1 MNLAYHYRPG
11 GPVAAA
17 AGADNG
23 TAFPGAGPVLRRVPL
38 PRTEP
43 PFDDELALAGAVPD
57 GDTTGRVVNLTRSR
71 NRTLATAPGA
81 ARAPEPAP
89 GAAPAATAPDHAAA
103 RATVSRATVSGAT
116 APPVVPHAAVPD
128 AAVVASAVPASAA
141 AAISPPDVTPV
152 RLRLVGAPVARAGRR
167 SPARATRASRPLYAL
182 HASEPAGTLGQL
194 DPAAGL
200 GPGPRLSVDSAT
212 HRSLLLGSVD
222 DVDLPRISQ
231 VPATPMPDPRPLAAQ
246 VIQAVVEVLAGDRQL
261 TQLTAWVDEDV
272 YAAVAAAAPELSRS
286 PTTQRR
292 SPVARIRLEDRP
304 IVRSVHVT
312 EPASGVAEVVARV
325 QTGHRS
331 RAVALRLEQWRGRWR
346 CSALA
351 VG

>member
-57 GDTTGRVVNLTRSR
+57 GDTTGRVVNLARSR

-89 GAAPAATAPDHAAA
+89 GAAPAATAPDRAGA
-103 RATVSRATVSGAT
+103 RAAVSGAA
-116 APPVVPHAAVPD
+116 APPVVPHVAVPD

-152 RLRLVGAPVARAGRR
+152 RLRLVGAPVSRAGRR

-182 HASEPAGTLGQL
+182 HASEPAGTPGQL

-212 HRSLLLGSVD
+212 HRSLVLGSVD

>member
-57 GDTTGRVVNLTRSR
+57 GDTTGRVVNLARSR

-89 GAAPAATAPDHAAA
+89 GSTSAATAPDRAAA
-103 RATVSRATVSGAT
+103 RAAVSRAA
-116 APPVVPHAAVPD
+116 APPVVPHVAVPD

-152 RLRLVGAPVARAGRR
+152 RLRLVGAPVSRAGRR

-182 HASEPAGTLGQL
+182 HASEPAATPGQL
-194 DPAAGL
+194 DPGAGL
-200 GPGPRLSVDSAT
+200 GPGPRLSIDSAT
-212 HRSLLLGSVD
+212 HRSLVLGSVD

-246 VIQAVVEVLAGDRQL
+246 VIQAVVEVLAGDRRI